1 MPWYK
6 LEKSPT
12 LEALARWEF
21 ALGSATVTA
30 LMGAAILGMEG
41 LVHRH
46 DPWLHPGRIG
56 FSALMAVSILPSY
69 AVRMLRERGR
79 PGRGLRIAGLVAHL
93 AWIAL
98 GIASGPKVG
107 AWTVLLVLAVA
118 AHLEY
123 RARRRARGDEA
134 EHEAGGREGGLHD
147 APG

>member
-21 ALGSATVTA
+21 ALGSATVIA

-56 FSALMAVSILPSY
+56 FSAMVAVSILPSY
-69 AVRMLRERGR
+69 AVRMLRAWDLRGR
-79 PGRGLRIAGLVAHL
+79 LRWLAGLVAYL
-93 AWIAL
+93 GWIAL

-107 AWTVLLVLAVA
+107 SGTGLLVLAVA

-123 RARRRARGDEA
+123 RARRRARGDEVA
-134 EHEAGGREGGLHD
+134 QGAGGREGGLHD